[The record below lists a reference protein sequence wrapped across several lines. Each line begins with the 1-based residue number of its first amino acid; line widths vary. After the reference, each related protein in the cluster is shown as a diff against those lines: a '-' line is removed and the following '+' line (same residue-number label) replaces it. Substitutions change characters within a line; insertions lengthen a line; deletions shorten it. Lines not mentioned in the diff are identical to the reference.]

1 LGAEELTRAAAGA
14 VMELES
20 PFSTRDHTAARLTA
34 ASALATLAI
43 GLGVLVG
50 WATDSDAMRRFFAEG
65 LHMLPNPA
73 VGFIAAGTSLLLQFR
88 PGLASGIR
96 WRIARALALFV
107 LLLGALTLY
116 ERAFDRSLGIDE
128 LLFSDELRQ
137 FPYRPYG
144 RMATNSSIAF
154 VLAGAA
160 LFLIDGA
167 TARVRGLAHV
177 FGTIGLAIA
186 TLALVGHLYGAHA
199 LYSMDA
205 FAGMA
210 TATGIAFFALH
221 TGILCARPQSS
232 WVGRLL
238 ARGGGGML
246 ARRILLAITLVPL
259 FLGWAYVQARVSSMV
274 SREVGMAIIV
284 VVMMGIQLTVV
295 IRAAR
300 AVQAGEKVQ
309 AIALDKEAAARGE
322 AERANRAKN
331 DFLAVMSHELRTP
344 LNAIIGYS
352 ALMRDGIPD
361 PATKGQRHQLDR
373 IGASAKHLLAL
384 IDEVLTLSR
393 LELGEERITPTPISV
408 SSLLEEV
415 SGMME
420 LEARRKGLELALRL
434 PPSDVSMVTDAGK
447 LRQAL
452 LNLVG
457 NALKFTDRGGVTVR
471 AIAEGE
477 SDEIVFTVRDTGL
490 GIAPEHLPRVFDA
503 FWQVDQ
509 AATRRAGGTG
519 LGLHVTRRLVRL
531 LGGDVLAESTLG
543 EGSIFTIRLPRIWWN
558 ISDEHVV
565 ALAVA
570 GDGAGP
576 ARAETVVVKRSSGP
590 VTRA

>member
-1 LGAEELTRAAAGA
+1 MPQLVPELNTP
-14 VMELES
+14 S
-20 PFSTRDHTAARLTA
+20 PSRDLTAARLTA
-34 ASALATLAI
+34 AAASLALVV
-43 GLGVLVG
+43 GLCVLGG
-50 WATDSDAMRRFFAEG
+50 WMADVDAMRRFFSNG
-65 LHMLPNPA
+65 LHMLPNAA
-73 VGFIAAGTSLLLQFR
+73 VGFVAGGLSLLLQYR
-88 PGLASGIR
+88 SGLDAGPR
-96 WRIARALALFV
+96 WTIARTLALVV
-107 LLLGALTLY
+107 LLLGALTLF
-116 ERAFDRSLGIDE
+116 ERVFDRSVGIDE
-128 LLFSDELRQ
+128 LLFPDALRR

-144 RMATNSSIAF
+144 RMATNSTIAF
-154 VLAGAA
+154 ILAGAA
-160 LFLIDGA
+160 LFLLDGQ
-167 TARVRGLAHV
+167 TQRVRRVATLFATTGL
-177 FGTIGLAIA
+177 TIA
-186 TLALVGHLYGAHA
+186 TLALVGHLYEAPS

-205 FAGMA
+205 YAGMA
-210 TATGIAFFALH
+210 TATAIAFFSLH
-221 TGILCARPQSS
+221 AGILCARPATS

-238 ARGGGGML
+238 SRGGGGML

-259 FLGWAYVQARVSSMV
+259 FLGWAYIQGSFSSTL

-295 IRAAR
+295 LRAAR

-309 AIALDKEAAARGE
+309 AIALDKEAAARAE

-393 LELGEERITPTPISV
+393 LELGEERITPTQCSV
-408 SSLLEEV
+408 SSLVEEV

-420 LEARRKGLELALRL
+420 LEARRKGLDLTLRL
-434 PPSDVSMVTDAGK
+434 PASDVTIVTDAGK

-457 NALKFTDRGGVTVR
+457 NALKFTDRGSVTLL
-471 AIAEGE
+471 ATADGDGE
-477 SDEIVFTVRDTGL
+477 EIVFSVEDTGL

-531 LGGDVLAESTLG
+531 LGGDVLVESKLG
-543 EGSIFTIRLPRIWWN
+543 AGSTFTIRLPRIWWN
-558 ISDEHVV
+558 VPDEHLMQLATTGTSRGEPV
-565 ALAVA
+565 AA
-570 GDGAGP
+570 
-576 ARAETVVVKRSSGP
+576 RSSGA
-590 VTRA
+590 VQRL

>member
-1 LGAEELTRAAAGA
+1 
-14 VMELES
+14 MEPETPS
-20 PFSTRDHTAARLTA
+20 PARDRTAARLTA
-34 ASALATLAI
+34 ASALAALGI
-43 GLGVLVG
+43 GLCVIVG
-50 WATDSDAMRRFFAEG
+50 WVAGIDAMRRFFADG
-65 LHMLPNPA
+65 LHMLPNTA
-73 VGFIAAGTSLLLQFR
+73 VGLIAASVSLLLQYR
-88 PGLASGIR
+88 PGLSTGAR
-96 WRIARALALFV
+96 WTIARGLALFV
-107 LLLGALTLY
+107 LALGALTLY
-116 ERAFDRSLGIDE
+116 ERVFGHGIGIDE
-128 LLFSDELRQ
+128 MLFPDALRG

-144 RMATNSSIAF
+144 RMATNSTIAF

-160 LFLIDGA
+160 LFLLDGA
-167 TARVRGLAHV
+167 TERVRRLAHV
-177 FGTIGLAIA
+177 FGTLGLAIA

-199 LYSMDA
+199 LYSIDA

-210 TATGIAFFALH
+210 ISTALAFFALH
-221 TGILCARPQSS
+221 AGILCARPQTS
-232 WVGRLL
+232 WAGRLL

-259 FLGWAYVQARVSSMV
+259 VLGWAYVQARDSSVV

-284 VVMMGIQLTVV
+284 VVTIGIQLTVV
-295 IRAAR
+295 LRAAR

-309 AIALDKEAAARGE
+309 AIALDKEAAARNE

-344 LNAIIGYS
+344 LNAIMGYS

-393 LELGEERITPTPISV
+393 LELGEERITPTQISV
-408 SSLLEEV
+408 SALVEEV

-420 LEARRKGLELALRL
+420 LEARRKGLDLTLQL
-434 PPSDVSMVTDAGK
+434 PTSDVTIVTDAGK

-457 NALKFTDRGGVTVR
+457 NAIKFTDGGCVTL
-471 AIAEGE
+471 AASAENEGE
-477 SDEIVFTVRDTGL
+477 EIVFQVRDTGL
-490 GIAPEHLPRVFDA
+490 GIAAEHLPRVFDA

-531 LGGDVLAESTLG
+531 LGGDVLVESTLG
-543 EGSIFTIRLPRIWWN
+543 AGSVFTIRMPRIWWN
-558 ISDEHVV
+558 TSSDEHVV
-565 ALAVA
+565 ELAVA
-570 GDGAGP
+570 ADGTGSP
-576 ARAETVVVKRSSGP
+576 RAEHIAAKRVSGAAP
-590 VTRA
+590 RA

>member
-1 LGAEELTRAAAGA
+1 
-14 VMELES
+14 MKDQES
-20 PFSTRDHTAARLTA
+20 PPSSRDLTAARLTA
-34 ASALATLAI
+34 ASALATIVI
-43 GLGVLVG
+43 GVCVLVG
-50 WATDSDAMRRFFAEG
+50 WATDVDQLRRFFADG
-65 LHMLPNPA
+65 LHMLPIPA
-73 VGFIAAGTSLLLQFR
+73 VGFIVAGSALLLQHR
-88 PGLASGIR
+88 PSLATGALWKFSRG
-96 WRIARALALFV
+96 LALFV
-107 LLLGALTLY
+107 LVLGALTLY
-116 ERAFDRSLGIDE
+116 ERVFDIGLGIDE
-128 LLFSDELRQ
+128 LLFPDALRR
-137 FPYRPYG
+137 FPYRPFG

-154 VLAGAA
+154 ILAGAA
-160 LFLIDGA
+160 LFLLDGA
-167 TARVRGLAHV
+167 TDRVRRVAHI
-177 FGTIGLAIA
+177 FGTIGLTIA

-205 FAGMA
+205 YAGMA
-210 TATGIAFFALH
+210 TATALAFFALH
-221 TGILCARPQSS
+221 AGILFARPASS

-238 ARGGGGML
+238 SRGGGGML

-259 FLGWAYVQARVSSMV
+259 FLGWAYVQARSMALV
-274 SREVGMAIIV
+274 SREVGMAVVV

-295 IRAAR
+295 LRAAR

-309 AIALDKEAAARGE
+309 AVALDKEAAARGE

-408 SSLLEEV
+408 TSLVEEV

-420 LEARRKGLELALRL
+420 LEARRKGLDLTLHC
-434 PPSDVSMVTDAGK
+434 PTTDVTIVTDAGK

-457 NALKFTDRGGVTVR
+457 NALKFTDHGSVSVLATTDL
-471 AIAEGE
+471 EGE
-477 SDEIVFTVRDTGL
+477 QILFKVEDTGL
-490 GIAPEHLPRVFDA
+490 GIAPDHMAKVFDA

-519 LGLHVTRRLVRL
+519 LGLHVTRRLIRL
-531 LGGDVLAESTLG
+531 LGGDVVVESTLG
-543 EGSIFTIRLPRIWWN
+543 VGSTFTIRLPRLWWN
-558 ISDEHVV
+558 VSDEHPIEVGGAGTDV
-565 ALAVA
+565 AVA
-570 GDGAGP
+570 AGRGEP
-576 ARAETVVVKRSSGP
+576 LVVKRASGAVP
-590 VTRA
+590 RA